1 MAALVKG
8 ETHFMVSSTRQA
20 FAGILLIFAIAVS
33 AHAQTKPA
41 KDLNA
46 TIGGKITLKGKGT
59 AGIVV
64 TLRKSGEPYG
74 PTTADYRATTNDDGE
89 YRITDVRAGSYQILT
104 FAPAFV
110 SSGDRY
116 GQDLIVNKGETIEH
130 LDFTLVRGGV
140 ITGKVVDAEGRPVI
154 EESVTAIPLQE
165 TSRRPFF
172 NSASVMTDDRGV
184 YRIFGLP
191 ANTYRVAA
199 ARDDS
204 NSFPGRIRDA
214 YKRTYYPAAADI
226 AQATTIDVSE
236 GSETTN
242 IDITLSR
249 QVTTYTATGRIVE
262 AATGQPLPNINYGVT
277 HFIDPNSTSSWTN
290 ASGSNTNA
298 RGEFK
303 IDGLTPG
310 KYQISIVADKDKNW
324 RAEPMRFEVVDQDVS
339 NLLVKAARGNIIS
352 GVLVLEGTDDKTVRE
367 QFKQAVVSASVA
379 GGSDFLWSG
388 QSGISPDGSFWI
400 TGLRSGVVTFY
411 LPNHDRF
418 RIVRVEQN
426 GVILPGNIEL
436 KDGQP
441 LDNIRIVVQY
451 ANASLHG
458 VIEFDN
464 GPLPKNSNVSVMLRR
479 LGDEDENRVRINEP
493 TARVDLRGQ
502 FIIEGLV
509 PGNYV
514 LFVNVYV
521 PGSPP
526 KFISKKQDVVV
537 IAGEANSVNVKID
550 LTADTKKP

>member
-8 ETHFMVSSTRQA
+8 ETRFMVSSTRQA

-33 AHAQTKPA
+33 AHAQSKPS

-46 TIGGKITLKGKGT
+46 TISGKITFKGKGT
-59 AGIVV
+59 PGIVV

-89 YRITDVRAGSYQILT
+89 YRLTDVRAGSYQILT

-116 GQDLIVNKGETIEH
+116 GQDLIVNKGDNIEH
-130 LDFTLVRGGV
+130 VDFTLVRGGV
-140 ITGKVVDAEGRPVI
+140 ITGKVVDSEGRPVI
-154 EESVTAIPLQE
+154 EESVTAVPVQE
-165 TSRRPFF
+165 IRSRPFF
-172 NSASVMTDDRGV
+172 NSSNVMTDDRGV

-199 ARDDS
+199 GRDDS

-226 AQATTIDVSE
+226 AQATTIDVTE
-236 GSETTN
+236 GSESTN

-249 QVTTYTATGRIVE
+249 MVTSYTVTGRIVE
-262 AATGQPLPNINYGVT
+262 AATGQPLPNINYGIT
-277 HFIDPNSTSSWTN
+277 HFIDSNSTSSWNN

-303 IDGLTPG
+303 IDNLIPG

-339 NLLVKAARGNIIS
+339 NLLIKATTGNSIS
-352 GVLVLEGTDDKTVRE
+352 GVLVLEGTDDKDVRE
-367 QFKQAVVSASVA
+367 QFKQTMVSASVA
-379 GGSDFLWSG
+379 GANDFLWSG
-388 QSGISPDGSFWI
+388 QSEISPDGRFWI
-400 TGLRSGVVTFY
+400 TGLRSGMVTLY
-411 LPNHDRF
+411 IPNRNRF

-426 GVILPGNIEL
+426 GIILPGNIEL

-441 LDNIRIVVQY
+441 LDNLRIVVQY

-458 VIEFDN
+458 AIEFDN
-464 GPLPKNSNVSVMLRR
+464 GPLPKGSNLTVMLRR
-479 LGDEDENRVRINEP
+479 PGDEDENGVRINEP

-502 FIIEGLV
+502 FIVEGLV

-514 LFVNVYV
+514 MIVNVYV

-537 IAGEANSVNVKID
+537 TAGDANSVNVKID
-550 LTADTKKP
+550 LAADAKKP